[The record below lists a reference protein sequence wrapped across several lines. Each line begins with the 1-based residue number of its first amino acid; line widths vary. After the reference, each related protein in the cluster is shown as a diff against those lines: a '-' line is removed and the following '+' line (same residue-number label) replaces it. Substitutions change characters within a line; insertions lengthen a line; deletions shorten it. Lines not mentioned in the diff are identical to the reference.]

1 MDIQSRRGQTTILP
15 RQPDTQAQTLQAGQR
30 LDQFSG
36 RNQSFSGGN
45 NIQQLLLQLILQLLN
60 QLKDG
65 GAKPEPKPNPTT
77 PEPGIVQPVY
87 GAVIGPIDDPIIQ
100 PVYGVVIDPI
110 DDPIIQPVYG
120 VVIDPIDDPWK
131 GGGAQP
137 VYGAII
143 DNSSIDYPN
152 KNDN

>member
-1 MDIQSRRGQTTILP
+1 MDIQSKRGQNTILP

-36 RNQSFSGGN
+36 RNPSFGGGN

-65 GAKPEPKPNPTT
+65 GANPSPKPNPT
-77 PEPGIVQPVY
+77 PGPGTVQPVY
-87 GAVIGPIDDPIIQ
+87 GAVIDPIDDPVIQ
-100 PVYGVVIDPI
+100 PVYGVVIDP
-110 DDPIIQPVYG
+110 V
-120 VVIDPIDDPWK
+120 DPWNG

-137 VYGAII
+137 VYGAVI
-143 DNSSIDYPN
+143 DPIDDPVIQPVYGVIQAPN
-152 KNDN
+152 PWIED